1 MKKIITLK
9 LLSLLFLT
17 CLVGI
22 ARGQNSVKD
31 SILNSTKEVSGNT
44 ENPVLE
50 ASRIDFESNISLD
63 GKLDESIWF
72 TVPAAT
78 GFTQRSP
85 EDGTPASQR
94 TEARIIYTD
103 KAIYVGIIAYDTAP
117 DSIAATLFR
126 RDGNDYSDWVYVNF
140 DSYNDKRTAFTFAV
154 NPRGVQKDILYFDDT
169 SEDVLWDAVWET
181 ATTIHEQGW
190 TAEIRIPLSQLRF
203 NSKQDEQTWGINFQR
218 RIARNEE
225 VAFWSP
231 TPQDESGLVSK
242 FGRLQGITNLD
253 EPRRLEVQPYFSESL
268 TRAPEQTNN
277 PFFSQNDFTTRL
289 GGDIKYGITSDLTLT
304 ATLNPDFGQ
313 VEADPATI
321 NLSAFEVFFTERRP
335 FFLEGNDI
343 FNFGGTKTFNNAGN
357 PLTFYSRRIGRRPQG
372 NFNRFNNFNDQSLTP
387 SGNETVR
394 TDVPNQTTIIGAG
407 KVSGKTRNGWSVGIL
422 DAVTASEKARFAINP
437 TGTNRQGDFTAE
449 PTTNYLVSRLK
460 KDINEGNSTFGGFL
474 SATNRSIDGSYFQ
487 NFLHE
492 SAYLGGV
499 DFEHNFKDRMYTVSG
514 TFSASQVNASPEA
527 LLGTQQSST
536 RYYNR
541 VDSDYLSVDPNRT
554 SLSGYA
560 TELSFQKGG
569 GEHTRFSLSYNDV
582 SPGYEAN
589 DLGFQNRADY
599 RAVSTAFMY
608 RETDP
613 DWLRFYNLWTF
624 SSFQWNYDGDNT
636 GQWYNIGGFWQ
647 FENLWSFNANVNYS
661 GKSFNDRLT
670 RGGPVAERPSGI
682 NFNFNINT
690 DRTKKLSFNVGNF
703 HRWEPETVEF
713 DHNYWAGITYR
724 PTTFIQVS
732 LSPQFG
738 YQRDVDQFIT
748 SVEDPNADATFDN
761 RYVFAN
767 IDQVNLSLPLRMNW
781 TFSPDLSIETY
792 VRPFIASGKYS
803 DFKEFA
809 EPRTLDFNIY
819 GKDTGSISENDGV
832 VTVDPDGEGPS
843 EAFSFGR
850 PDFNFRSLQTNAV
863 FRWEFR
869 PGSTLFV
876 VWQQQRNGS
885 VGQGDFNFTDD
896 FSGIFD
902 VEPTN
907 VFLVKLAYWFGS

>member
-1 MKKIITLK
+1 MKKIVTIV
-9 LLSLLFLT
+9 LLSILFLT
-17 CLVGI
+17 CLASV

-50 ASRIDFESNISLD
+50 ASRIDFESNITLD
-63 GKLDESIWF
+63 GKLDESIWL

-85 EDGTPASQR
+85 EDGAPASQR

-103 KAIYVGIIAYDTAP
+103 KAIYVGIIAYDSAP

-268 TRAPEQTNN
+268 TRAPEQANN
-277 PFFSQNDFTTRL
+277 PFFSQNDFSTRL

-372 NFNRFNNFNDQSLTP
+372 NFSRFNNFNDQSLTP
-387 SGNETVR
+387 GGNETVR
-394 TDVPNQTTIIGAG
+394 TDIPNQTTIIGAG

-437 TGTNRQGDFTAE
+437 TGTNRQGDFERHQPQHRRQLFSKFPA
-449 PTTNYLVSRLK
+449 R
-460 KDINEGNSTFGGFL
+460 IGL
-474 SATNRSIDGSYFQ
+474 SWRS
-487 NFLHE
+487 
-492 SAYLGGV
+492 
-499 DFEHNFKDRMYTVSG
+499 
-514 TFSASQVNASPEA
+514 
-527 LLGTQQSST
+527 
-536 RYYNR
+536 
-541 VDSDYLSVDPNRT
+541 
-554 SLSGYA
+554 
-560 TELSFQKGG
+560 
-569 GEHTRFSLSYNDV
+569 
-582 SPGYEAN
+582 
-589 DLGFQNRADY
+589 
-599 RAVSTAFMY
+599 
-608 RETDP
+608 
-613 DWLRFYNLWTF
+613 
-624 SSFQWNYDGDNT
+624 
-636 GQWYNIGGFWQ
+636 
-647 FENLWSFNANVNYS
+647 
-661 GKSFNDRLT
+661 
-670 RGGPVAERPSGI
+670 
-682 NFNFNINT
+682 
-690 DRTKKLSFNVGNF
+690 
-703 HRWEPETVEF
+703 
-713 DHNYWAGITYR
+713 
-724 PTTFIQVS
+724 
-732 LSPQFG
+732 
-738 YQRDVDQFIT
+738 
-748 SVEDPNADATFDN
+748 
-761 RYVFAN
+761 
-767 IDQVNLSLPLRMNW
+767 
-781 TFSPDLSIETY
+781 
-792 VRPFIASGKYS
+792 
-803 DFKEFA
+803 
-809 EPRTLDFNIY
+809 
-819 GKDTGSISENDGV
+819 
-832 VTVDPDGEGPS
+832 
-843 EAFSFGR
+843 
-850 PDFNFRSLQTNAV
+850 
-863 FRWEFR
+863 
-869 PGSTLFV
+869 
-876 VWQQQRNGS
+876 
-885 VGQGDFNFTDD
+885 
-896 FSGIFD
+896 
-902 VEPTN
+902 
-907 VFLVKLAYWFGS
+907 